1 MQKTIHSKNSSLSNN
16 YYEITD
22 LELNASLLAFPG

>member
-1 MQKTIHSKNSSLSNN
+1 MLKSINSKNSSVSNN
-16 YYEITD
+16 YCEITD